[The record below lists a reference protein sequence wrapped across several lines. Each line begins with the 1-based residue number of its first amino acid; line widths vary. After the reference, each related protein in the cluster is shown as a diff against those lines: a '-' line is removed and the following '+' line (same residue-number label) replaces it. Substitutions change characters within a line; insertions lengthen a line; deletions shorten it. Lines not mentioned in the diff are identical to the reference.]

1 MSDVS
6 VTDAGPGRFTVEV
19 RQGSSATTHAV
30 EASPATLEG
39 LGLGTADPARV
50 VRESFGF
57 LLEREPATSILRTF
71 SLDVIP
77 RYFPEYPDEIRR
89 RLA

>member
-1 MSDVS
+1 MSDIS
-6 VTDAGPGRFTVEV
+6 VTAAGPGRFTVEV
-19 RQGSSATTHAV
+19 GQGASATSHSV

-39 LGLGTADPARV
+39 LGIGDVDPERV
-50 VRESFGF
+50 VRESFVF
-57 LLEREPATSILRTF
+57 LLEREPATSIMRQF

-77 RYFPEYPDEIRR
+77 RYFPEYRDEIRR

>member
-1 MSDVS
+1 MGDLSIS
-6 VTDAGPGRFTVEV
+6 GAGPGRFTVEV
-19 RQGSSATTHAV
+19 REGASATTHAV

-39 LGLGTADPARV
+39 LGLGTVDPERV
-50 VRESFGF
+50 VRESFVF
-57 LLEREPATSILRTF
+57 LLEREPAASIMRQF

-77 RYFPEYPDEIRR
+77 RYFPEYRDELRR